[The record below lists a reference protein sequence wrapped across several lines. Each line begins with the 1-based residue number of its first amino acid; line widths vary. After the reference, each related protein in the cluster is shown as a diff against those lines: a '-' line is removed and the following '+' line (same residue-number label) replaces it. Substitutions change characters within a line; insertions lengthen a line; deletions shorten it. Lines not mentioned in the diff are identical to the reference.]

1 MTKFYTARYDRVF
14 KTIMTNNK
22 KILKALLESILNI
35 KIEEI
40 TIMNN
45 EREIKNVNLKLKIV
59 DLLVKTKKEII
70 HIELNT
76 NYGKYYHSRNVS
88 YVFDSYVNNVRKGD
102 NYNEDINFIGIDL
115 TYNLSDS
122 EIKREYKL
130 IDESGLEYVQN
141 FKMVEY
147 NMDKCMDVWYS
158 KNDERLK
165 YLAMLDMDKDSLSS
179 LSRSDEVVKEFNDE
193 VSKLNENEE
202 FVRTITPEEDFRL
215 IMNSERR
222 YAREEGHAEGHV
234 EGHNDATVEI
244 ARNMLK
250 ENIDI
255 NIISK
260 VTNLSIEEITNLK

>member
-1 MTKFYTARYDRVF
+1 M
-14 KTIMTNNK
+14 
-22 KILKALLESILNI
+22 
-35 KIEEI
+35 
-40 TIMNN
+40 
-45 EREIKNVNLKLKIV
+45 
-59 DLLVKTKKEII
+59 
-70 HIELNT
+70 
-76 NYGKYYHSRNVS
+76 
-88 YVFDSYVNNVRKGD
+88 
-102 NYNEDINFIGIDL
+102 
-115 TYNLSDS
+115 
-122 EIKREYKL
+122 
-130 IDESGLEYVQN
+130 
-141 FKMVEY
+141 
-147 NMDKCMDVWYS
+147 
-158 KNDERLK
+158 
-165 YLAMLDMDKDSLSS
+165 
-179 LSRSDEVVKEFNDE
+179 KEFNDE